1 MPVENLSGGHE
12 LHGHVWKLYLR
23 RTHRQ
28 ADEKKKKKHTHC
40 TPACSSQAHKALKSA
55 TMLFDSFGD
64 ACRAS
69 GKY

>member
-28 ADEKKKKKHTHC
+28 ADEKKKKTHTLH
-40 TPACSSQAHKALKSA
+40 SSVLITSTQSPKKRH
-55 TMLFDSFGD
+55 DVV
-64 ACRAS
+64 
-69 GKY
+69 